1 MFWEWLEK
9 DYHRRV
15 HSALNMTP
23 LDKYLSQMS
32 QVKTVEDPQ
41 ALKVLFMKREQR
53 KVRHD
58 GTVSLHNTLFEVP
71 PVFIGQKI
79 ELRHDGELKKV
90 YVFAEG
96 KKIAQ
101 ARPVNLADNARV
113 RREKP
118 VLSFAQLKSLLK
130 DGER

>member
-1 MFWEWLEK
+1 
-9 DYHRRV
+9 
-15 HSALNMTP
+15 
-23 LDKYLSQMS
+23 MS

-79 ELRHDGELKKV
+79 ELRHDEELNKV

-118 VLSFAQLKSLLK
+118 VLSFAQLKSLVK
-130 DGER
+130 VGER